1 MCLLIEVRLSCSAKY
16 TLSPSTLSESAAIVC
31 IFGARR
37 LSQQYYPFPSP
48 ETVAA
53 IGTQRIPQTNDFC
66 RYKLSRRDGKVWTG
80 LFHLSAWRNCLENS
94 RKRLSAPLWWQ
105 EAPEL
110 GLLPP
115 LLAALGAPIRD
126 LSRISK
132 QFRKECSRKFVPGVA
147 PSLRREA
154 SA

>member
-1 MCLLIEVRLSCSAKY
+1 MISSA
-16 TLSPSTLSESAAIVC
+16 SSVSA
-31 IFGARR
+31 
-37 LSQQYYPFPSP
+37 LP
-48 ETVAA
+48 
-53 IGTQRIPQTNDFC
+53 RIPVHRNRHRSAPGDP
-66 RYKLSRRDGKVWTG
+66 RGGGVPRRGDSRGVG
-80 LFHLSAWRNCLENS
+80 LELCKILDPNFGEFPFRNCLENS

>member
-1 MCLLIEVRLSCSAKY
+1 MDRVPNPYIH
-16 TLSPSTLSESAAIVC
+16 P
-31 IFGARR
+31 
-37 LSQQYYPFPSP
+37 
-48 ETVAA
+48 
-53 IGTQRIPQTNDFC
+53 
-66 RYKLSRRDGKVWTG
+66 
-80 LFHLSAWRNCLENS
+80 SAWRNCLENS

-132 QFRKECSRKFVPGVA
+132 QFRKGSSRKFLCSV
-147 PSLRREA
+147 LRRPETLA
-154 SA
+154 TMPDIRGGFFAGDTMLRGAHRRSVL

>member
-1 MCLLIEVRLSCSAKY
+1 MDRVPNPYIH
-16 TLSPSTLSESAAIVC
+16 P
-31 IFGARR
+31 
-37 LSQQYYPFPSP
+37 
-48 ETVAA
+48 
-53 IGTQRIPQTNDFC
+53 
-66 RYKLSRRDGKVWTG
+66 
-80 LFHLSAWRNCLENS
+80 SAWRNCLENS

-132 QFRKECSRKFVPGVA
+132 QFRKGNSQKFARGNCGWHHAVSERGSSEEDTFYEHLPYQGSLGYRRFQRGRPGR
-147 PSLRREA
+147 PHRG
-154 SA
+154 